1 MRHLILRLWHSPIFT
16 SWGSRGS
23 QLVRMIILLPLI
35 LKSFDEVQLS
45 AWLLFSSVIFFSEML
60 STQTMLI
67 FSRMVALVSGG
78 ATDLT
83 PIRDGQ
89 VQEKTGQPNWPL
101 LERLYTTTQT
111 LNAGLALG
119 GLLLMTALGYF
130 SLAPVVKGY
139 AAAHEIWLAFM
150 VFVAGTCVVEFFK
163 KYRVVLR
170 GMNHVALSNRWNTL
184 INLLSPL
191 AGAAVLL
198 SGGGIIE
205 LAVIMQL
212 ILVGGVV
219 IERTLLLFVAQREF
233 RGFAFWGWDLQIVKW
248 ALQPLWR
255 SLIQMLANR
264 GGTRISAISLAR
276 HADPAVLAPILLA
289 VRLLDMLEGFSDSPI
304 SSHSPRF
311 GRLLAAG
318 KIEQFRRGIVRA
330 FQQSFV
336 VHVAGVIV
344 IGLFAGAGLE
354 LMGSETKFIPM
365 GVFFSMAIAHTLM
378 TTVRKSLMISIIGN
392 HVVAVERFVM
402 AALLT
407 IALAFTLIPIDP
419 FWGFVASA
427 YLPVIFVVNIK
438 PLKIGCK
445 TMRIGMANFASHTLL
460 LPFAFLLFVAL
471 GVQIHKAVS

>member
-1 MRHLILRLWHSPIFT
+1 MRQLIFRLWHSPTFT

-23 QLVRMIILLPLI
+23 QLVRLIILLPLI

-45 AWLLFSSVIFFSEML
+45 AWLLFSSIIFFSEML
-60 STQTMLI
+60 SMQTMLV
-67 FSRMVALVSGG
+67 FSRMIALASGG
-78 ATDLT
+78 ATDLA

-89 VQEKTGQPNWPL
+89 VQEKAGQPNWPL
-101 LERLYTTTQT
+101 LERLYATTQT
-111 LNAGLALG
+111 LNIGLALG
-119 GLLLMTALGYF
+119 GLSLMITLGYF
-130 SLAPVVKGY
+130 SLTPVMEGY

-150 VFVAGTCVVEFFK
+150 AFIAGTCVVEFFK

-184 INLLSPL
+184 INLLSL
-191 AGAAVLL
+191 IAGGAVLL
-198 SGGGIIE
+198 AGGGIVE

-219 IERTLLLFVAQREF
+219 IERTLLLFIAQREF
-233 RGFAFWGWDLQIVKW
+233 RRFAFWGWDSQIVAW
-248 ALQPLWR
+248 AWEPLWR

-264 GGTRISAISLAR
+264 GATRISAIALAR

-289 VRLLDMLEGFSDSPI
+289 LRLLDMLEGFSDSPI
-304 SSHSPRF
+304 GSHSPRF

-318 KIEQFRRGIVRA
+318 KIEQFRRGIIRA

-336 VHVAGVIV
+336 VHVAGVLV
-344 IGLFAGAGLE
+344 IGLFAGLGLK
-354 LMGSETKFIPM
+354 LMGSGTEFIPM
-365 GVFFSMAIAHTLM
+365 GAFFSMAIAHTLM

-392 HVVAVERFVM
+392 HVVAVERFVI
-402 AALLT
+402 AAVLT
-407 IALAFTLIPIDP
+407 IVLAFTLIPFDP

-438 PLKIGCK
+438 PLRIGCK
-445 TMRIGMANFASHTLL
+445 TMRIDMANFASLTML
-460 LPFAFLLFVAL
+460 LPLACLFVVAL
-471 GVQIHKAVS
+471 GVHIYKVVT